1 MSSSS
6 SGYSGSPGPAGLGAP
21 GHMSTLG
28 HQQQQHHQQQQQ
40 SHILPGSLNVVAVAG
55 LGNPHPSG
63 TNAFLPSTMVLP
75 SEVSNNNNSAS
86 GLTGGCGASRNII
99 SSPIQVG
106 SGPSKG
112 LLNGPGQNNCFLNCA
127 VQVSPTCIN

>member
-6 SGYSGSPGPAGLGAP
+6 SGYSGSPGPAGLG
-21 GHMSTLG
+21 HMSTLG
-28 HQQQQHHQQQQQ
+28 RQQQHHQQQQQ

-75 SEVSNNNNSAS
+75 SEVSNNSAS

-127 VQVSPTCIN
+127 VQVSPATCIN